1 MANYLGYG
9 LMAGVE
15 GFKSGFGMAQQKQEM
30 EWQKKQRK
38 KLEEKELKIQ
48 EGASM
53 YSNLVAQVY
62 ADGVLS
68 EDESMK
74 LNTAFL
80 AAGYE
85 VQAVIKDTHT
95 AIQAMDKN
103 KLEQDFAWLE
113 MFAEITE
120 GLDPKDVQGA
130 FDTIKLNVKSEKGI
144 NLFDA
149 YGSLQKKR
157 YEVAQKEKPWEK
169 AAILPSEMRAPFLE
183 QEGIP
188 MPEAPPEALADL
200 SVAERKYNWAIEHY
214 NLPED
219 DPNKI
224 SFEQLS
230 RFMGIADITPEKAT
244 GLKKT
249 IQDIQTQG
257 AAAGISQ
264 EEINTAVKNKILGKP
279 TPELEP
285 KPETVST
292 LKNWEAMFD
301 INAEEG
307 PRTEEEYKRVLELLA
322 QSKDEYKP
330 KYPTWKEALV
340 AEVKGIG
347 RELEGITD
355 KEDYNLLLNIYM
367 QKLEEIKT
375 KYPEVDLAQF
385 PEFEEQKNWF
395 DKLKERV
402 GL

>member
-30 EWQKKQRK
+30 EWQKKQKK

-103 KLEQDFAWLE
+103 KLEQDFEWLE

-130 FDTIKLNVKSEKGI
+130 FDTIRLNVKSEKGI

-157 YEVAQKEKPWEK
+157 YEVAEKRRPWEE
-169 AAILPSEMRAPFLE
+169 AAILPAEVRPEFLR
-183 QEGIP
+183 QKGIDI
-188 MPEAPPEALADL
+188 PEPTPTTADL

-214 NLPED
+214 NLPEG

-224 SFEQLS
+224 NFEQLS
-230 RFMGIADITPEKAT
+230 RFMGIDTETAKDLTAKQQEVELMKEYGAT
-244 GLKKT
+244 T
-249 IQDIQTQG
+249 
-257 AAAGISQ
+257 
-264 EEINTAVKNKILGKP
+264 EEIKNKLLGIGAGV
-279 TPELEP
+279 TEP
-285 KPETVST
+285 KPETVTT
-292 LKNWEAMFD
+292 LKNWETMFD
-301 INAEEG
+301 VNAEEG
-307 PRTEEEYKRVLELLA
+307 PRTEEEYNRVLELLR
-322 QSKDEYKP
+322 QSEDTYKP
-330 KYPTWKEALV
+330 KYTTWKEALI

-355 KEDYNLLLNIYM
+355 RTDRKILLDVYK
-367 QKLEEIKT
+367 QKLEEIKA
-375 KYPEVDLAQF
+375 KYPDVDLTQF
-385 PEFEEQKNWF
+385 SQPKELSGW
-395 DKLKERV
+395 DKFMERV
-402 GL
+402 GF

>member
-130 FDTIKLNVKSEKGI
+130 FDIIKLNVKSEKGI

-169 AAILPSEMRAPFLE
+169 AAILPSEMRAPYLE
-183 QEGIP
+183 QEGIEI
-188 MPEAPPEALADL
+188 PEIAPTVKEPTFNEKRFNWKI
-200 SVAERKYNWAIEHY
+200 EQYNQGRITL
-214 NLPED
+214 N
-219 DPNKI
+219 
-224 SFEQLS
+224 QLLES
-230 RFMGIADITPEKAT
+230 EGIAMSPEKAT
-244 GLKKT
+244 GLEKT
-249 IQDIQTQG
+249 IQDIITQG
-257 AAAGISQ
+257 TKAGISQ
-264 EEINTAVKNKILGKP
+264 KEINTAVKNKILGKP
-279 TPELEP
+279 TPEPEP

-301 INAEEG
+301 VNAEEG
-307 PRTEEEYKRVLELLA
+307 PRTEEEYNRVLELLA

-355 KEDYNLLLNIYM
+355 RTDRKFLLDIYK
-367 QKLEEIKT
+367 QKLEEIKA
-375 KYPEVDLAQF
+375 KYPDVDLTQF
-385 PEFEEQKNWF
+385 SQPKELSGW
-395 DKLKERV
+395 DKFME
-402 GL
+402 GIGF